1 MPPAL
6 ARCLRLRPELT
17 IKRLFA
23 DWSVPLEATS
33 PIYRRQHDRFR
44 DGLRLAGMPDE

>member
-1 MPPAL
+1 L

-17 IKRLFA
+17 IKRLFT
-23 DWSVPLEATS
+23 DWSVPLDATN
-33 PIYRRQHDRFR
+33 PVYQRQHERFR